1 MPVNI
6 RINFYSPPPC
16 SGSTRREHIH
26 RKTIIICNSWAWLPN
41 MASNR
46 FYVPTFTSVLQQ
58 HSQVLIHPSLDYALF
73 ADLPNTNYY
82 NMLLGVVDV
91 KNILYTPLHLTFNHT
106 TQLTKPSK
114 PCTTRAWVTAQENRT
129 HGLPTANSML

>member
-1 MPVNI
+1 MPLNI
-6 RINFYSPPPC
+6 TVNFYSPSPC

-58 HSQVLIHPSLDYALF
+58 HSKYSFTHLLTMHFSRIFQTLITTTCYSVSV
-73 ADLPNTNYY
+73 
-82 NMLLGVVDV
+82 ML
-91 KNILYTPLHLTFNHT
+91 KTPMHLTFNHT
-106 TQLTKPSK
+106 ITTVNRSK
-114 PCTTRAWVTAQENRT
+114 PYSARAWVTAPDNRT
-129 HGLPTANSML
+129 HGLPTENSML

>member
-1 MPVNI
+1 MPLNI
-6 RINFYSPPPC
+6 RVNFYSPSPC

-58 HSQVLIHPSLDYALF
+58 HSKYSFTHLLTMHFSRIFQTLITTTCYSVSVMLK
-73 ADLPNTNYY
+73 TYY
-82 NMLLGVVDV
+82 IHLC
-91 KNILYTPLHLTFNHT
+91 ILHL
-106 TQLTKPSK
+106 
-114 PCTTRAWVTAQENRT
+114 
-129 HGLPTANSML
+129 PTL